1 MSDTKV
7 CIPILCPISH
17 IEGTAVRASEVET
30 LPRSSMSDTRKPV
43 SSLEGKFLDA
53 CEIIDFGT
61 VIVCIKNRV
70 DVNKC
75 KEDKHI
81 S

>member
-1 MSDTKV
+1 MFNTK
-7 CIPILCPISH
+7 
-17 IEGTAVRASEVET
+17 
-30 LPRSSMSDTRKPV
+30 KPV
-43 SSLEGKFLDA
+43 SSLEGKFVDA

>member
-1 MSDTKV
+1 MSDTK
-7 CIPILCPISH
+7 
-17 IEGTAVRASEVET
+17 
-30 LPRSSMSDTRKPV
+30 KPV

-53 CEIIDFGT
+53 YEIIDFGT

-75 KEDKHI
+75 KEEKHI